1 MGAKPDV
8 GKVFFNLGDLKSEP
22 PPFDHQ
28 KLVDQ
33 HGELLKRVAAVIA
46 EMAAS
51 GDCRGITWFLQSIS
65 VAVNGAHDIFP
76 ELPRCKG
83 CYKAGECG
91 VDNPKS
97 LSG

>member
-1 MGAKPDV
+1 MGAKTDIGP
-8 GKVFFNLGDLKSEP
+8 VFFNLGDLMKSEP
-22 PPFDHQ
+22 PTFDHE

-33 HGELLKRVAAVIA
+33 HGDLLKQVADVIG

-51 GDCRGITWFLQSIS
+51 GDCRGITWLLQSIS
-65 VAVNGAHDIFP
+65 VAVNGAHEIFP

-91 VDNPKS
+91 VGQP
-97 LSG
+97 